1 MARDGKHR
9 LYGATVPLA
18 LFDLDNTL
26 VDRSSAFGRWLDGF
40 MAEHGIGDEL
50 RSWLA
55 QADGD
60 GLVPRPVFL
69 VRVKERLGL
78 SASVDALLE
87 AYDATYPACYVR
99 EEASIAALEQ
109 LRKAGWRVGIVTNG
123 RTSQQRCK
131 GTRTGVAGVADAF
144 CVSEELGV
152 RKPDRRIFEEAARQC
167 GVPLAGWMVGD
178 AAEADVAGG
187 AAAGL
192 RTVWLTRGREWN
204 SVLPPPDAAVGTV
217 THAVEVLLSRTR

>member
-1 MARDGKHR
+1 M
-9 LYGATVPLA
+9 PLA

-26 VDRSSAFGRWLDGF
+26 ADRNSAFGRWLDGF
-40 MAEHGIGDEL
+40 MAEHGVAGEL
-50 RSWLA
+50 RPWLA
-55 QADGD
+55 EADGD
-60 GLVPRPVFL
+60 GFVPRPVF
-69 VRVKERLGL
+69 VARVKERLGL

-109 LRKAGWRVGIVTNG
+109 LREAGWRVGIVTNG
-123 RTSQQRCK
+123 RTSQQRSK
-131 GTRTGVAGVADAF
+131 GMRTGLAGVADAF

-167 GVPLAGWMVGD
+167 RVPLAGWMIGD
-178 AAEADVAGG
+178 SAEADVADG

-192 RTVWLTRGREWN
+192 RTVWLTRGREWD
-204 SVLPPPDAAVGTV
+204 SALPPPDAAVTTV
-217 THAVEVLLSRTR
+217 TNAVAVLLNRTG

>member
-1 MARDGKHR
+1 M
-9 LYGATVPLA
+9 PLA

-40 MAEHGIGDEL
+40 MAEHGTDEL
-50 RSWLA
+50 RPWLA

-69 VRVKERLGL
+69 AEVKERMGL
-78 SASVDALLE
+78 PASVDALLE
-87 AYDATYPACYVR
+87 AYDGTYPGCYVR
-99 EEASIAALEQ
+99 EESSIAALEQ
-109 LRKAGWRVGIVTNG
+109 LREAGWRVGIVTNG
-123 RTSQQRCK
+123 RTSQQRAK
-131 GTRTGVAGVADAF
+131 GIRTGLAGVADAF

-152 RKPDRRIFEEAARQC
+152 RKPDRRIFEEAARRC

-178 AAEADVAGG
+178 SAEADVAGG

-192 RTVWLTRGREWN
+192 RTAWLTRGREWN
-204 SVLPPPDAAVGTV
+204 PVLPPPDAAVT
-217 THAVEVLLSRTR
+217 TAAHAVHVLLSRT

>member
-1 MARDGKHR
+1 
-9 LYGATVPLA
+9 VPLA

-26 VDRSSAFGRWLDGF
+26 ADRTAAFGRWLDGF
-40 MAEHGIGDEL
+40 VAEHGVSGEL

-60 GLVPRPVFL
+60 GFVPRPVFL
-69 VRVKERLGL
+69 ARVKDRLGL
-78 SASVDALLE
+78 SASVDDLLK

-99 EEASIAALEQ
+99 EEVSVAALEL
-109 LRKAGWRVGIVTNG
+109 LRDAGWRVGIVTNG
-123 RTSQQRCK
+123 RTSQQRSK
-131 GTRTGVAGVADAF
+131 ALRTGLAGVADAF

-152 RKPDRRIFEEAARQC
+152 RKPDRRIFEEAAQRC

-178 AAEADVAGG
+178 SAEADVAGG

-192 RTVWLTRGREWN
+192 RTVWLTRGREWDTK
-204 SVLPPPDAAVGTV
+204 LPPPDAAVGTV
-217 THAVEVLLSRTR
+217 AEAVAVLLSGAA